1 MIYFLSFLIFLFL
14 ILLILSVKKNLYFQN
29 RIEEINGK
37 LEESLD
43 VLDEVYQRIV
53 EKTKLEVL
61 SDEPVVRELAEDLK
75 ISRDSVLHAAL
86 LVTDS
91 LNQKTTDEGSQ
102 WL

>member
-1 MIYFLSFLIFLFL
+1 MIYVFTLLIFVFL

-29 RIEEINGK
+29 RVEEINDR

-75 ISRDSVLHAAL
+75 ISRDSILHVAS

-91 LNQKTTDEGSQ
+91 LNQKTTGDDLQ
-102 WL
+102 

>member
-1 MIYFLSFLIFLFL
+1 MIYFFSFLSFLFL

-29 RIEEINGK
+29 RIEEINDK

-75 ISRDSVLHAAL
+75 ISRDSVLHAAI
-86 LVTDS
+86 LVTNS
-91 LNQKTTDEGSQ
+91 LNQKTNDEGS
-102 WL
+102 